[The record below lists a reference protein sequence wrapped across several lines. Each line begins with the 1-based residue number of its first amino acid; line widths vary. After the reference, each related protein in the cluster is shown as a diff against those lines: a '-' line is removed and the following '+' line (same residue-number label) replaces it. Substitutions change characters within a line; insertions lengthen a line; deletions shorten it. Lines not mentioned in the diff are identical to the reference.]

1 VKNTPKEDMNM
12 GKAKKAKQLS
22 FEAKDKIGVL
32 AEVSAALAAAKVD
45 ITAICAYGM
54 DREAYF
60 MLITDANAKAKKV
73 LGKMGFNVEDEDVVS
88 VELPNKPGALQQVA
102 KKIADGGINIHY
114 MYGTAG
120 SGKTSTGIFAT
131 NNDIKAIKVIN
142 K

>member
-1 VKNTPKEDMNM
+1 M

-22 FEAKDKIGVL
+22 FEAKDKVGVL
-32 AEVSAALAAAKVD
+32 AEITAALAAAKVD

-60 MLITDANAKAKKV
+60 MLITNANAKAKKA
-73 LGKMGFNVEDEDVVS
+73 LGKLGFKVEDEDVVLA
-88 VELPNKPGALQQVA
+88 ELPNKPGALQQVA
-102 KKIADGGINIHY
+102 QQIADGGINIHY

-131 NNDIKAIKVIN
+131 NNDTKAIKVIN